1 MPAEAIKISGARQHN
16 LKNLHLEIP
25 REKLVVITG
34 LSGSG
39 KSSLAFDTLYA
50 EGQRRYVE
58 SLSAYAR
65 QFLDQMEK
73 PDVDFIEGLSPAIA
87 IEQRSAGANPRS
99 TIATTTEV
107 YDYLRVLFSAI
118 GQPHD
123 PLTGRPLKRQTP
135 QQIVDEILDYEYGSK
150 IIVLAPLIENQ
161 TGEFRDVI
169 EKTRREGFVRVR
181 IDGQI
186 MELDRSDPI
195 RLKKAERHTIEAI
208 VDRLIVREG
217 ILVRLTDSIETALKW
232 GGNRVVVLRESAKM
246 LNAQHPALNPQ
257 LESAAP
263 SAQTPAR
270 HGATARVLPDTW
282 EEFRYSTEYGNA
294 ETGFTLGE
302 LTPKHF
308 SFNSHLGACPACHGL
323 GTQLIVDPDLMISDP
338 TKTVAE
344 GAITPWRRG
353 PKRMRAYYRHLQ
365 GALVKHF
372 HVDEDVPFAD
382 LPHEFKTA
390 LYFGTNGQP
399 IEMEP
404 GQKRD
409 ERIAKPFEGL
419 VPQMQR
425 LYEQTQSEFTRNR
438 IRAFMTREP
447 CKICGGAR
455 LKPEILGV
463 TIRGTTEL
471 NIHQFSEQTIEAA
484 VRFMGALD
492 LTAQQRVIVAD
503 VVREIQSRLQFLV
516 EVGLGYLTLNRESGT
531 LSGGEAQR
539 IRLATQIG
547 SGLAGVLYILD
558 EPSIGLHQR
567 DNARLLG
574 TLRRLRDIG
583 NSVIV
588 VEHDEETIRAADHI
602 IDLGPGAGPR
612 GGEIVAQ
619 GSITEV
625 LAAKNS
631 LTANYLSGRARISIP
646 KQRVKPRDH
655 SERSRGIPRNGSR
668 VTSRDVSTSVDM
680 TRMED
685 GWLTVVG
692 ARENNL
698 KRIDVSFPLSCLT
711 CVTGVSG
718 SGKSTLVD
726 DIFRR
731 ALFRHFYNSK
741 ERPGAH
747 QTIRGLEQIDKAVVI
762 DQSAIGRTP
771 RSNPVTYTGAFTPIR
786 ELFSQLPAARVRGYD
801 AGRFSFNVKG
811 GRCENCEGGGLIK
824 IEMHF
829 LPDVYVECEVCHG
842 KRYNRETLEITYKG
856 KNIADILDL
865 TVDEAARFFRN
876 VPSVSEKLNS
886 LLDVGLGYLRL
897 GQAGTTLSG
906 GEAQRVKLATELA
919 KKATGRTVYILDEPT
934 TGLHFADIEKLLQ
947 VLMKLRNAGNTVIV
961 IEHNLEMI
969 KCADWIIDLG
979 PEGGEHGGQV
989 IGSGAPEGIADV
1001 PGSHTGRYLRPMLEK
1016 K

>member
-1 MPAEAIKISGARQHN
+1 MPAQTIQISGARQHN
-16 LKNLHLEIP
+16 LKNLHVEIP

-99 TIATTTEV
+99 TIATTTEIF
-107 YDYLRVLFSAI
+107 DYLRVLFSAV

-123 PLTGRPLKRQTP
+123 PVTGQAIHRQTP
-135 QQIVDEILDYEYGSK
+135 QQIVDQILAFPAETK
-150 IIVLAPLIENQ
+150 IILLAPLIQNQ
-161 TGEFRDVI
+161 KGEFRDVI
-169 EKTRREGFVRVR
+169 EKAKREGFVRIR
-181 IDGQI
+181 IDGEI
-186 MELDRSDPI
+186 VELGRPEPI
-195 RLKKAERHTIEAI
+195 RLKKTEKHAIEAV
-208 VDRLIVREG
+208 VDRLVVREG
-217 ILVRLTDSIETALKW
+217 VRSRLADSVETALRW
-232 GGNRVVVLRESAKM
+232 GGNRIVVLKSEHKTANAERPTPNSES
-246 LNAQHPALNPQ
+246 
-257 LESAAP
+257 EE
-263 SAQTPAR
+263 
-270 HGATARVLPDTW
+270 W
-282 EEFRYSTEYGNA
+282 ETVRYTTDYGNA
-294 ETGFTLGE
+294 DSDYSLGE

-323 GTQLIVDPDLMISDP
+323 GTQLVCDAELMSDP
-338 TKTVAE
+338 EKSLKE

-353 PKRMRAYYRHLQ
+353 TKPMLAYYRNLQ
-365 GALVKHF
+365 SALVKHF
-372 HVDEDVPFAD
+372 RVDETIPFGE
-382 LPHEFKTA
+382 LPENFKKA
-390 LYFGTNGQP
+390 LYYGTGDETIQFSVGGNGKTP
-399 IEMEP
+399 
-404 GQKRD
+404 KTSR
-409 ERIAKPFEGL
+409 PFEGL
-419 VPQMQR
+419 VPQMER
-425 LYEQTQSEFTRNR
+425 LYAETESEFTRNR
-438 IRAFMTREP
+438 IRSFMTRVP
-447 CKICGGAR
+447 CQTCKGAR
-455 LKPEILGV
+455 LKPEILAV
-463 TIRGTTEL
+463 TIKDSSGREL
-471 NIHQFSEQTIEAA
+471 NIHQFSELTIDVAA
-484 VRFMGALD
+484 EYIRRLAL
-492 LTAQQRVIVAD
+492 TEQQRFIVAD
-503 VVREIQSRLQFLV
+503 VVREIDSRLQFLV
-516 EVGLGYLTLNRESGT
+516 EVGLNYLSLNRESGT

-547 SGLAGVLYILD
+547 SGLAGVLYVLD

-567 DNARLLG
+567 DNARLLT
-574 TLRRLRDIG
+574 TLRRLRDLG

-602 IDLGPGAGPR
+602 LDLGPGAGPR

-619 GSITEV
+619 GTLDEV
-625 LAAKNS
+625 LTAKNS
-631 LTANYLSGRARISIP
+631 PTADYLSGRARIAIP
-646 KQRVKPRDH
+646 RERVKPR
-655 SERSRGIPRNGSR
+655 SSQIG
-668 VTSRDVSTSVDM
+668 
-680 TRMED
+680 D
-685 GWLTVVG
+685 GWLTITG
-692 ARENNL
+692 AQENNL
-698 KRIDVSFPLSCLT
+698 KKVTASFPIGCLT

-726 DIFRR
+726 DILRR

-741 ERPGAH
+741 DKPGTH
-747 QTIRGLEQIDKAVVI
+747 TGLHGLDQLDKAIVI

-771 RSNPVTYTGAFTPIR
+771 RSNPITYTGAFTPIR

-829 LPDVYVECEVCHG
+829 LPDVYVECEVCRG
-842 KRYNRETLEITYKG
+842 QRYNRETLEITFKG
-856 KNIADILDL
+856 KNIADVLNL

-876 VPSVSEKLNS
+876 VPSVSDKLVA

-919 KKATGRTVYILDEPT
+919 KRATGRTIYILDEPT

-947 VLMKLRNAGNTVIV
+947 VLMKLRDAGNTLVV

-979 PEGGEHGGQV
+979 PEGGAQGGKIV
-989 IGSGAPEGIADV
+989 GAGPPEQIAELAA
-1001 PGSHTGRYLRPMLEK
+1001 SHTGRYLKPLLKR
-1016 K
+1016 

>member
-1 MPAEAIKISGARQHN
+1 MPAQVIKISGARQHN
-16 LKNLHLEIP
+16 LKNLHVEIP

-65 QFLDQMEK
+65 QFLDQLEK

-87 IEQRSAGANPRS
+87 IEQRSAGGNPRS
-99 TIATTTEV
+99 TIATATEI
-107 YDYLRVLFSAI
+107 YDYLRVLFSAV

-123 PLTGRPLKRQTP
+123 PLTGHPLGRQTP
-135 QQIVDEILDYEYGSK
+135 QQIVDQILSYEPGTR
-150 IIVLAPLIENQ
+150 IVVLAPLIENQ
-161 TGEFRDVI
+161 GGEFRDVI
-169 EKTRREGFVRVR
+169 EKMKREGFIRAR

-186 MELDRSDPI
+186 AEFDRPEPI
-195 RLKKAERHTIEAI
+195 RLKKNERHTIEAV
-208 VDRLIVREG
+208 VDRLVVRDG
-217 ILVRLTDSIETALKW
+217 LRVRLTDSIEIALKW
-232 GGNRVVVLRESAKM
+232 GRNRVIVLKQRPNVQPPTS
-246 LNAQHPALNPQ
+246 NAEL
-257 LESAAP
+257 LE
-263 SAQTPAR
+263 T
-270 HGATARVLPDTW
+270 L
-282 EEFRYSTEYGNA
+282 EELRYSTDYGNA
-294 ETGFTLGE
+294 ETGFTLAE

-323 GTQLIVDPDLMISDP
+323 GTELVCDPDLMISDP
-338 TKTVAE
+338 SKTLAE

-353 PKRMRAYYRHLQ
+353 TKSMQVYYRHMQ

-372 HVDEDVPFAD
+372 HVDENVPFAE
-382 LPHEFKTA
+382 LPERFKEA
-390 LYFGTNGQP
+390 LYFGTGNQP
-399 IEMEP
+399 IKMSLRRN
-404 GQKRD
+404 GRSSKTAR
-409 ERIAKPFEGL
+409 PFEGL

-425 LYEQTQSEFTRNR
+425 LYEETQSEFTRNR

-447 CKICGGAR
+447 CKVCRGAR
-455 LKPEILGV
+455 LKPEILAV
-463 TIRGTTEL
+463 TIKDRHGRES

-484 VRFMGALD
+484 ARFIEDFELNP
-492 LTAQQRVIVAD
+492 QQRMIVSE
-503 VVREIQSRLQFLV
+503 VVREIQSRLRFLI

-547 SGLAGVLYILD
+547 SGLAGVLYVLD

-574 TLRRLRDIG
+574 TLRRLRDLG
-583 NSVIV
+583 NSVVV

-602 IDLGPGAGPR
+602 VDLGPGAGPR
-612 GGEIVAQ
+612 GGQIVAQ
-619 GSITEV
+619 GSIEEI
-625 LAAKNS
+625 LRAKNS
-631 LTANYLSGRARISIP
+631 LTADYLSGRARIAIP
-646 KQRVKPRDH
+646 KQRVAPRSNNH
-655 SERSRGIPRNGSR
+655 S
-668 VTSRDVSTSVDM
+668 
-680 TRMED
+680 D
-685 GWLTVVG
+685 GWITVVG
-692 ARENNL
+692 ATENNL
-698 KRIDVSFPLSCLT
+698 KKIDVSFPLGCLT

-726 DIFRR
+726 DILRR
-731 ALFRHFYNSK
+731 SLFRHFYNSK
-741 ERPGAH
+741 EKPGSYQSVH
-747 QTIRGLEQIDKAVVI
+747 GVEQIDKAIVI

-771 RSNPVTYTGAFTPIR
+771 RSNPVTYSGAFAPIR

-801 AGRFSFNVKG
+801 PGRFSFNVKG

-856 KNIADILDL
+856 KNIADVLDL

-947 VLMKLRNAGNTVIV
+947 VLIKLRNAGNTVIV

-979 PEGGEHGGQV
+979 PEGGEHGGEIV
-989 IGSGAPEGIADV
+989 GTGSPEKIINL
-1001 PGSHTGRYLRPMLEK
+1001 PNSFTGKYLRPMLK
-1016 K
+1016 FS

>member
-1 MPAEAIKISGARQHN
+1 MPAQVIKISGARQHN
-16 LKNLHLEIP
+16 LKNLHVEIP
-25 REKLVVITG
+25 REKLVVLTG

-73 PDVDFIEGLSPAIA
+73 PNVDFIEGLSPAIA

-107 YDYLRVLFSAI
+107 YDYLRVLFSAVA
-118 GQPHD
+118 QPHD
-123 PLTGRPLKRQTP
+123 PLTGKPLRRQTP
-135 QQIVDEILDYEYGSK
+135 QQIVDHILEYEPGTR

-161 TGEFRDVI
+161 LGEFRDVI
-169 EKTRREGFVRVR
+169 EKAKREGFIRVR

-186 MELDRSDPI
+186 AELDRPEPI
-195 RLKKAERHTIEAI
+195 RLKKNELHTIEAV
-208 VDRLIVREG
+208 VDRLVVRDG
-217 ILVRLTDSIETALKW
+217 IRVRLTDSIETALKW
-232 GGNRVVVLRESAKM
+232 GGNRVVVLKQTF
-246 LNAQHPALNPQ
+246 NAELSGT
-257 LESAAP
+257 LEE
-263 SAQTPAR
+263 
-270 HGATARVLPDTW
+270 L
-282 EEFRYSTEYGNA
+282 RYSTDYGNA
-294 ETGFTLGE
+294 ETGFTLAE

-323 GTQLIVDPDLMISDP
+323 GTQLACDPALVISDP
-338 TKTVAE
+338 GKTLAE

-353 PKRMRAYYRHLQ
+353 TKRMQAYYRHLQ

-372 HVDEDVPFAD
+372 DVDENVPFAE
-382 LPHEFKTA
+382 LPERFKEA
-390 LYFGTNGQP
+390 LYFGTGDQP
-399 IEMEP
+399 IEMSFSSN
-404 GQKRD
+404 GRSNK
-409 ERIAKPFEGL
+409 KGHPFEGL
-419 VPQMQR
+419 VPQIER
-425 LYEQTQSEFTRNR
+425 LYEETRSELTRNR

-447 CKICGGAR
+447 CKVCGGAR
-455 LKPEILGV
+455 LKPEILSA
-463 TIRGTTEL
+463 TIKDRHAREL
-471 NIHQFSEQTIEAA
+471 NIHQVSEQTIETAA
-484 VRFMGALD
+484 RYLEDLD
-492 LTAQQRVIVAD
+492 LSAQQRLIVNE
-503 VVREIQSRLQFLV
+503 VVHEIQSRLQFLI

-547 SGLAGVLYILD
+547 SGLAGVLYVLD

-574 TLRRLRDIG
+574 TLRRLRDLG

-602 IDLGPGAGPR
+602 LDLGPGAGPR

-619 GSITEV
+619 GSIEEIV
-625 LAAKNS
+625 SAKNS
-631 LTANYLSGRARISIP
+631 LTGDYLSGRACIPIP
-646 KQRVKPRDH
+646 KQRVRPPSINDQ
-655 SERSRGIPRNGSR
+655 
-668 VTSRDVSTSVDM
+668 
-680 TRMED
+680 D

-692 ARENNL
+692 AAENNL
-698 KRIDVSFPLSCLT
+698 KKIDVSFPLGCLT

-726 DIFRR
+726 DILRR
-731 ALFRHFYNSK
+731 ALFRHFYNSREK
-741 ERPGAH
+741 PGAY
-747 QTIRGLEQIDKAVVI
+747 QAIRGVEQIDKAIVI

-771 RSNPVTYTGAFTPIR
+771 RSNPVTYTGAFAPIR
-786 ELFSQLPAARVRGYD
+786 ELFSQLPSARVRGYD
-801 AGRFSFNVKG
+801 PGRFSFNVKG
-811 GRCENCEGGGLIK
+811 GRCENCEGAGLIK

-856 KNIADILDL
+856 KNIADVLDL

-919 KKATGRTVYILDEPT
+919 KRATGRTVYILDEPT

-961 IEHNLEMI
+961 IEQNLEMI

-979 PEGGEHGGQV
+979 PDGGELGGEIV
-989 IGSGAPEGIADV
+989 GTGPPEKIADL
-1001 PGSHTGRYLRPMLEK
+1001 PNSFTGRYLRPMLK
-1016 K
+1016 AR

>member
-1 MPAEAIKISGARQHN
+1 MPAQVIKISGARQHN
-16 LKNLHLEIP
+16 LKNLYLEIP

-73 PDVDFIEGLSPAIA
+73 PNVDFIEGLSPAIA
-87 IEQRSAGANPRS
+87 IEQRSAGTNPRS

-107 YDYLRVLFSAI
+107 YDYLRILFSAI

-123 PLTGRPLKRQTP
+123 PRTGEPLTQQTP
-135 QQIVDEILDYEYGSK
+135 QQIVDQILSYKPQTK
-150 IIVLAPLIENQ
+150 IVVLAPLIDNQ

-169 EKTRREGFVRVR
+169 EKIRREGFVRTR
-181 IDGQI
+181 IDGHI
-186 MELDRSDPI
+186 MELDRPEPI
-195 RLKKAERHTIEAI
+195 RLRKNEQHTIEAV
-208 VDRLIVREG
+208 VDRLVVRDG
-217 ILVRLTDSIETALKW
+217 IRVRLTDSVETALKW
-232 GGNRVVVLRESAKM
+232 GGNKLSILRSKQKTS
-246 LNAQHPALNPQ
+246 NAQPRTLSRAGSPISNVAS
-257 LESAAP
+257 E
-263 SAQTPAR
+263 
-270 HGATARVLPDTW
+270 TW
-282 EEFRYSTEYGNA
+282 EQLRYSTDYGNA
-294 ETGFTLGE
+294 ESGFTLSE

-323 GTQLIVDPDLMISDP
+323 GTQLVVDPDLMISDP
-338 TKTVAE
+338 TKTLAE
-344 GAITPWRRG
+344 GAIIPWRRG
-353 PKRMRAYYRHLQ
+353 AKRMRAYYRHLQ

-372 HVDEDVPFAD
+372 HLTEDVPFAD
-382 LPHEFKTA
+382 LPEEFKTA
-390 LYFGTNGQP
+390 LYFGTNGQR
-399 IEMEP
+399 IEMEF
-404 GQKRD
+404 GGDRKKKV
-409 ERIAKPFEGL
+409 AKPFEGL
-419 VPQMQR
+419 VPQLQR
-425 LYEQTQSEFTRNR
+425 LYDQTQSEFTRNR
-438 IRAFMTREP
+438 IRAFMAREP
-447 CKICGGAR
+447 CKVCSGAR
-455 LKPEILGV
+455 LKPEILAV
-463 TIRGTTEL
+463 TIKDRHGDEL
-471 NIHQFSEQTIEAA
+471 NIHQFSEQTVESAM
-484 VRFMGALD
+484 RFIGALD
-492 LTAQQRVIVAD
+492 LTAQQEAIVTDA
-503 VVREIQSRLQFLV
+503 VREIRSRLNFLG

-539 IRLATQIG
+539 IRLASQIG

-574 TLRRLRDIG
+574 TLRRLRDLG

-619 GSITEV
+619 GN
-625 LAAKNS
+625 LADILRAKNS
-631 LTANYLSGRARISIP
+631 LTGDYLSGRARIAIP
-646 KQRVKPRDH
+646 KHRVPPR
-655 SERSRGIPRNGSR
+655 P
-668 VTSRDVSTSVDM
+668 
-680 TRMED
+680 D

-692 ARENNL
+692 ASENNL
-698 KRIDVSFPLSCLT
+698 KKIDVSFPLGCLT

-726 DIFRR
+726 DILRR

-741 ERPGAH
+741 DKPGAYKA
-747 QTIRGLEQIDKAVVI
+747 IRGLEQIDKAVVI
-762 DQSAIGRTP
+762 DQSPIGRTP

-786 ELFSQLPAARVRGYD
+786 ELFAQLPAARVRGYD

-829 LPDVYVECEVCHG
+829 LPDVYVECEVCRG

-856 KNIADILDL
+856 KNIADVLDL

-876 VPSVSEKLNS
+876 VPSISEKLNS

-947 VLMKLRNAGNTVIV
+947 VLMKLRNAGNTIIV

-969 KCADWIIDLG
+969 KCADWIVDLG
-979 PEGGEHGGQV
+979 PEGGELGGGIV
-989 IGSGAPEGIADV
+989 GAGPPEEIVDL
-1001 PGSHTGRYLRPMLEK
+1001 SRSYTGKYLGATLEK
-1016 K
+1016 T

>member
-1 MPAEAIKISGARQHN
+1 MPAQVIKISGARQHN
-16 LKNLHLEIP
+16 LKNLHVEIP

-65 QFLDQMEK
+65 QFLDRMEK
-73 PDVDFIEGLSPAIA
+73 PNVDFIQGLSPAIA

-99 TIATTTEV
+99 TIATTTEI
-107 YDYLRVLFSAI
+107 YDYLRVLFSAV

-123 PLTGRPLKRQTP
+123 PLTGQPLSRQTP
-135 QQIVDEILDYEYGSK
+135 QQIVDQILAYEPESK
-150 IIVLAPLIENQ
+150 TILVAPLIENQ

-169 EKTRREGFVRVR
+169 EKIRREGFVRAR
-181 IDGQI
+181 IDGEI
-186 MELDRSDPI
+186 VELDRSERI
-195 RLKKAERHTIEAI
+195 RLKKDKRHTIEAV
-208 VDRLIVREG
+208 VDRLVVRDG
-217 ILVRLTDSIETALKW
+217 IRIRLTDSIETALKW
-232 GGNRVVVLRESAKM
+232 GRNRVVVLRQRPGDGVMEKRSNEKITTPT
-246 LNAQHPALNPQ
+246 LQHSN
-257 LESAAP
+257 
-263 SAQTPAR
+263 TP
-270 HGATARVLPDTW
+270 TAEW
-282 EEFRYSTEYGNA
+282 EEQHYSTDYGNA
-294 ETGFTLGE
+294 ETGFRIGE
-302 LTPKHF
+302 LTPRHF

-323 GTQLIVDPDLMISDP
+323 GTQLVCDPELMISDP
-338 TKTVAE
+338 GKTLAQ

-353 PKRMRAYYRHLQ
+353 TKRMQTYYRHLQ
-365 GALVKHF
+365 KALVKHF
-372 HVDEDVPFAD
+372 HIDEDVPFSE
-382 LPHEFKTA
+382 LPEQFKQA
-390 LYFGTNGQP
+390 LYFGTNGTP
-399 IEMEP
+399 IEMDFSNSGP
-404 GQKRD
+404 AGAAKV
-409 ERIAKPFEGL
+409 AKPFEGL

-425 LYEQTQSEFTRNR
+425 LYEQTESEFTRNR
-438 IRAFMTREP
+438 IRSFMTYEP
-447 CKICGGAR
+447 CKVCNAAR
-455 LKPEILGV
+455 LKPEILAV
-463 TIRGTTEL
+463 TIKGRHAREL
-471 NIHQFSEQTIEAA
+471 NIHQLSELTTEAA
-484 VRFMGALD
+484 ARFIAALE
-492 LTAQQRVIVAD
+492 LTAQQRAIVRD

-516 EVGLGYLTLNRESGT
+516 EVGLGYLTLNRQSGT

-574 TLRRLRDIG
+574 TLWRLRDLG

-619 GSITEV
+619 GKLEEV
-625 LAAKNS
+625 LRAKNS
-631 LTANYLSGRARISIP
+631 LTADYLSGRARISIP
-646 KQRVKPRDH
+646 KQRAKPRSTDK
-655 SERSRGIPRNGSR
+655 SE
-668 VTSRDVSTSVDM
+668 
-680 TRMED
+680 
-685 GWLTVVG
+685 GWLTLVG
-692 ARENNL
+692 ATENNL
-698 KRIDVSFPLSCLT
+698 KDITVSFPLGCFT

-726 DIFRR
+726 DILRR
-731 ALFRHFYNSK
+731 ALFRRFHNAK
-741 ERPGAH
+741 EKPGAH
-747 QTIRGLEQIDKAVVI
+747 RAIRGVEQIDKAIVI
-762 DQSAIGRTP
+762 DQSPIGRTP

-811 GRCENCEGGGLIK
+811 GRCENCEGDGLIK

-856 KNIADILDL
+856 KHIADVLDL

-876 VPSVSEKLNS
+876 VPSISEKLDS

-919 KKATGRTVYILDEPT
+919 KKATGRTLYILDEPT

-947 VLMKLRNAGNTVIV
+947 VLTKLRNAGNTVIV

-979 PEGGEHGGQV
+979 PEGGKDGGKIV
-989 IGSGAPEGIADV
+989 GEGPPEKIAEL
-1001 PGSHTGRYLRPMLEK
+1001 PGSYTGQYLRPSLK
-1016 K
+1016 NT

>member
-1 MPAEAIKISGARQHN
+1 MPAEVIKISGARQHN
-16 LKNLHLEIP
+16 LKNLHLDIP

-73 PDVDFIEGLSPAIA
+73 PNVDFIEGLSPAIA

-99 TIATTTEV
+99 TIATTTET
-107 YDYLRVLFSAI
+107 YDYLRVLYSAV

-123 PLTGRPLKRQTP
+123 PLTGRPLNRQTP
-135 QQIVDEILDYEYGSK
+135 QQIVDQILANEPQTK
-150 IIVLAPLIENQ
+150 IILVAPLIQNQ
-161 TGEFRDVI
+161 PGEFRDVI
-169 EKTRREGFVRVR
+169 EKIKREGFVRVR

-186 MELDRSDPI
+186 IELDRSQPI
-195 RLKKAERHTIEAI
+195 RLKKNARHTIEAV
-208 VDRLIVREG
+208 VDRLVVRDG
-217 ILVRLTDSIETALKW
+217 IRVRLTDSIETALRW
-232 GGNRVVVLRESAKM
+232 GGNRVIVLWQRSGDGEMEKWSSEK
-246 LNAQHPALNPQ
+246 
-257 LESAAP
+257 S
-263 SAQTPAR
+263 R
-270 HGATARVLPDTW
+270 ATAFYHSSTPTSEW
-282 EEFRYSTEYGNA
+282 EEVRYSTDYGNA

-323 GTQLIVDPDLMISDP
+323 GTQLIVDPELMISDAS
-338 TKTVAE
+338 KTLAE

-353 PKRMRAYYRHLQ
+353 TKRMQAYYRHLQ
-365 GALVKHF
+365 RGLVKHF
-372 HVDEDVPFAD
+372 QVAEDVPF
-382 LPHEFKTA
+382 
-390 LYFGTNGQP
+390 
-399 IEMEP
+399 
-404 GQKRD
+404 
-409 ERIAKPFEGL
+409 PFEGL

-425 LYEQTQSEFTRNR
+425 LYEETQSEFTRNR

-447 CKICGGAR
+447 CKVCSGAR
-455 LKPEILGV
+455 LKPEILAV
-463 TIRGTTEL
+463 TIKDQNQRQL

-484 VRFMGALD
+484 ARFMDALD
-492 LTAQQRVIVAD
+492 LTAQQRAIVTD
-503 VVREIQSRLQFLV
+503 VVREIRSRLQFLL
-516 EVGLGYLTLNRESGT
+516 EVGLGYLTLDRESGT

-574 TLRRLRDIG
+574 TLRRLRDLG

-602 IDLGPGAGPR
+602 VDLGPGAGPR

-619 GSITEV
+619 GSIGEV
-625 LAAKNS
+625 LRAKNS
-631 LTANYLSGRARISIP
+631 LTADYLSGRARIAIP
-646 KQRVKPRDH
+646 KQRVSPR
-655 SERSRGIPRNGSR
+655 SIPRPP
-668 VTSRDVSTSVDM
+668 STNNDS
-680 TRMED
+680 D
-685 GWLTVVG
+685 GWLAVVG
-692 ARENNL
+692 ASENNL
-698 KRIDVSFPLSCLT
+698 KKIDVAFPLGCLT

-726 DIFRR
+726 DILRR
-731 ALFRHFYNSK
+731 ALFRHFYSSK
-741 ERPGAH
+741 EKPGAYRA
-747 QTIRGLEQIDKAVVI
+747 IRGVEQIDKGIVI

-771 RSNPVTYTGAFTPIR
+771 RSNPVTYTGAFAPIR
-786 ELFSQLPAARVRGYD
+786 ELFSRLPAARVRGYD

-856 KNIADILDL
+856 KNIADVLDL
-865 TVDEAARFFRN
+865 TVDEGARFFRN

-919 KKATGRTVYILDEPT
+919 KRATGRTVYILDEPT

-947 VLMKLRNAGNTVIV
+947 VLMKLRNAGNTLIV

-979 PEGGEHGGQV
+979 PEGGEEGGEIV
-989 IGSGAPEGIADV
+989 GAGPPEEIVDLPA
-1001 PGSHTGRYLRPMLEK
+1001 SHTGRYLRPLLEK
-1016 K
+1016 R

>member
-1 MPAEAIKISGARQHN
+1 MPAQVIKIIGARQHN
-16 LKNLHLEIP
+16 LKNLKVEIP

-99 TIATTTEV
+99 TIATTTEI
-107 YDYLRVLFSAI
+107 YDYLRVLFSSI

-123 PLTGRPLKRQTP
+123 PATGRPLHRQTP
-135 QQIVDEILDYEYGSK
+135 QQIVDRILAYPLETK
-150 IIVLAPLIENQ
+150 IIILAPLIEAES
-161 TGEFRDVI
+161 GGFRDVI
-169 EKTRREGFVRVR
+169 EKLRREGFVRAR
-181 IDGQI
+181 IDGEI
-186 MELDRSDPI
+186 IELGRPDPI
-195 RLKKAERHTIEAI
+195 RLKKTETHTIEAV
-208 VDRLIVREG
+208 VDRLVIRDGVR
-217 ILVRLTDSIETALKW
+217 VRLADSVETALKW
-232 GGNRVVVLRESAKM
+232 GGNKLIVLRSESGE
-246 LNAQHPALNPQ
+246 QW
-257 LESAAP
+257 SAERF
-263 SAQTPAR
+263 STDY
-270 HGATARVLPDTW
+270 ATSDSN
-282 EEFRYSTEYGNA
+282 FS
-294 ETGFTLGE
+294 LGE
-302 LTPKHF
+302 LSPKHF

-323 GTQLIVDPDLMISDP
+323 GTQLVVDPELVIPEPEKSI
-338 TKTVAE
+338 AS

-353 PKRMRAYYRHLQ
+353 PKRMQAYYQKLQ

-372 HVDEDVPFAD
+372 RVNEDAPFAD
-382 LPHEFKTA
+382 LPDSFKNA
-390 LYFGTNGQP
+390 LYFGTGETA
-399 IEMEP
+399 IEMSFSANGRKE
-404 GQKRD
+404 KL
-409 ERIAKPFEGL
+409 AKPFEGI

-425 LYEQTQSEFTRNR
+425 LYAETESEFTRNR
-438 IRAFMTREP
+438 IRSFMTREP
-447 CKICGGAR
+447 CQVCGGAR
-455 LKPEILGV
+455 LRPEILAV
-463 TIRGTTEL
+463 TIRDESGREL
-471 NIHQFSEQTIEAA
+471 NIHQFTELTIEAA
-484 VRFMGALD
+484 ADFISQIAL
-492 LTAQQRVIVAD
+492 TSQQRQIAAE
-503 VVREIQSRLQFLV
+503 VVREIESRLEFLL
-516 EVGLGYLTLNRESGT
+516 EVGLRYLTLDRESGT

-547 SGLAGVLYILD
+547 SGLAGVLYVLD
-558 EPSIGLHQR
+558 EPSIGLHHR

-574 TLRRLRDIG
+574 TLRRLLDLG

-619 GSITEV
+619 GTVDDI
-625 LAAKNS
+625 LGAKNS
-631 LTANYLSGRARISIP
+631 ATADYLSGRAKIQVPRQRMQP
-646 KQRVKPRDH
+646 KAQ
-655 SERSRGIPRNGSR
+655 NG
-668 VTSRDVSTSVDM
+668 T
-680 TRMED
+680 
-685 GWLTVVG
+685 GWLTVVS
-692 ARENNL
+692 ASENNL
-698 KRIDVSFPLSCLT
+698 KDVTASFPLGCFI

-726 DIFRR
+726 DILRR

-741 ERPGAH
+741 ERPGAF
-747 QTIRGLEQIDKAVVI
+747 RGLRGIEQIDKAIVI

-771 RSNPVTYTGAFTPIR
+771 RSNPITYTGAFTPIR
-786 ELFSQLPAARVRGYD
+786 ELFAQLPAARVRGYD

-842 KRYNRETLEITYKG
+842 RRYNRETLEITYKG
-856 KNIADILDL
+856 RNIADVLEMN
-865 TVDEAARFFRN
+865 VDEAARFFRN
-876 VPSVSEKLNS
+876 VPSVSDKLNA

-919 KKATGRTVYILDEPT
+919 KKATGRTFYILDEPT

-947 VLMKLRNAGNTVIV
+947 VLMKLRDAGNTLVV

-969 KCADWIIDLG
+969 KCADWVIDLG
-979 PEGGEHGGQV
+979 PEGGDGGGAV
-989 IGSGAPEGIADV
+989 IGAGPPEKIAEL
-1001 PGSHTGRYLRPMLEK
+1001 PESYTGKFLQPLLR
-1016 K
+1016 

>member
-1 MPAEAIKISGARQHN
+1 MPAQVIKISGARQHN
-16 LKNLHLEIP
+16 LKNLHVEIP
-25 REKLVVITG
+25 REKLVVLTG

-73 PDVDFIEGLSPAIA
+73 PNVDFIEGLSPAIA

-107 YDYLRVLFSAI
+107 YDYLRVLFSAVA
-118 GQPHD
+118 QPHD
-123 PLTGRPLKRQTP
+123 PLTGRPLRRQTP
-135 QQIVDEILDYEYGSK
+135 QQIVDHILEYEPETR

-161 TGEFRDVI
+161 LGEFRDVI
-169 EKTRREGFVRVR
+169 EKAKREGFIRVRV
-181 IDGQI
+181 DGQI
-186 MELDRSDPI
+186 AELDRPEPI
-195 RLKKAERHTIEAI
+195 RLKKNEPHTIEAV
-208 VDRLIVREG
+208 VDRLVVRDG
-217 ILVRLTDSIETALKW
+217 IRIRLTDSIETALKW
-232 GGNRVVVLRESAKM
+232 GGNRVVVLKQTS
-246 LNAQHPALNPQ
+246 NAELSGT
-257 LESAAP
+257 LEE
-263 SAQTPAR
+263 
-270 HGATARVLPDTW
+270 L
-282 EEFRYSTEYGNA
+282 RYSTDYGNA
-294 ETGFTLGE
+294 ETGFTLAE

-323 GTQLIVDPDLMISDP
+323 GTQLSCDPELMISDP
-338 TKTVAE
+338 GKTLAE

-353 PKRMRAYYRHLQ
+353 TKRMQAYYRHLQ

-372 HVDEDVPFAD
+372 DVDENVPFAE
-382 LPHEFKTA
+382 LPERFKQA
-390 LYFGTNGQP
+390 LYFGTGDQP
-399 IEMEP
+399 IEMSFS
-404 GQKRD
+404 GNGRSNK
-409 ERIAKPFEGL
+409 KGHPFEGL
-419 VPQMQR
+419 VPQIQR
-425 LYEQTQSEFTRNR
+425 LYEETQSEFTRNR

-447 CKICGGAR
+447 CKVCGGAR
-455 LKPEILGV
+455 LKPEILSA
-463 TIRGTTEL
+463 TIKDRHAREL
-471 NIHQFSEQTIEAA
+471 NIHQISEQTIEAA
-484 VRFMGALD
+484 ARYLEDLD
-492 LTAQQRVIVAD
+492 LSVQQRLIVNE
-503 VVREIQSRLQFLV
+503 VVHEIQSRLQFLI

-547 SGLAGVLYILD
+547 SGLAGVLYVLD

-574 TLRRLRDIG
+574 TLRRLRDLG

-602 IDLGPGAGPR
+602 LDLGPGAGPR

-619 GSITEV
+619 GSIEEI
-625 LAAKNS
+625 LRAKNS
-631 LTANYLSGRARISIP
+631 LTGDYLSGRARIPIP
-646 KQRVKPRDH
+646 KQRVRPPSINH
-655 SERSRGIPRNGSR
+655 QLSTGSHH
-668 VTSRDVSTSVDM
+668 
-680 TRMED
+680 D

-692 ARENNL
+692 AAENNL
-698 KRIDVSFPLSCLT
+698 KKIDVSFPLGCLT

-726 DIFRR
+726 DILRR
-731 ALFRHFYNSK
+731 ALFRHFYNSREK
-741 ERPGAH
+741 PGAY
-747 QTIRGLEQIDKAVVI
+747 QAIRGVEQIDKAIVI

-771 RSNPVTYTGAFTPIR
+771 RSNPVTYTGAFAPIR
-786 ELFSQLPAARVRGYD
+786 ELFSQLPSARVRGYD
-801 AGRFSFNVKG
+801 PGRFSFNVKG
-811 GRCENCEGGGLIK
+811 GRCENCEGAGLIK

-829 LPDVYVECEVCHG
+829 LPDVYVECEVCHS

-856 KNIADILDL
+856 KNIADVLDL

-947 VLMKLRNAGNTVIV
+947 VLMKLRNTGNTVIV
-961 IEHNLEMI
+961 IEQNLEMI

-979 PEGGEHGGQV
+979 PDGGEHGGEIV
-989 IGSGAPEGIADV
+989 GTGPPEKIADL
-1001 PGSHTGRYLRPMLEK
+1001 PNSFTGRYLRPMLKER
-1016 K
+1016 

>member
-1 MPAEAIKISGARQHN
+1 MPAQVIKISGARQHN
-16 LKNLHLEIP
+16 LKNLHVEIP

-73 PDVDFIEGLSPAIA
+73 PEVDFIEGLSPAIA

-99 TIATTTEV
+99 TIATTTEI
-107 YDYLRVLFSAI
+107 YDYLRVLFSAV

-123 PLTGRPLKRQTP
+123 PTTGKPVHRQTP
-135 QQIVDEILDYEYGSK
+135 QQIVDQILAYEPNSK
-150 IIVLAPLIENQ
+150 IVVLAPLVQNQ
-161 TGEFRDVI
+161 SGEFRDVF
-169 EKTRREGFVRVR
+169 ERLKREGFVRAR
-181 IDGQI
+181 IDGEI
-186 MELDRSDPI
+186 VELDRPEPV
-195 RLKKAERHTIEAI
+195 RLKKSDRHTIEAV

-217 ILVRLTDSIETALKW
+217 IRIRLTDSVETALKW
-232 GGNRVVVLRESAKM
+232 GANKLSILKEKKIP
-246 LNAQHPALNPQ
+246 NAQR
-257 LESAAP
+257 S
-263 SAQTPAR
+263 
-270 HGATARVLPDTW
+270 TANVQSEDW
-282 EEFRYSTEYGNA
+282 EEVRYSTNYSAGDSD
-294 ETGFTLGE
+294 FSLDE

-323 GTQLIVDPDLMISDP
+323 GTQLVIDSELMISDE
-338 TKTVAE
+338 TKTIAE

-353 PKRMRAYYRHLQ
+353 TKRMQAYYRQLQ

-372 HVDEDVPFAD
+372 QINEDVPFAD
-382 LPHEFKTA
+382 LPDEFKNA
-390 LYFGTNGQP
+390 LYFGTNGTP
-399 IEMEP
+399 IEMNLGGNGEK
-404 GQKRD
+404 KR
-409 ERIAKPFEGL
+409 PFEGL

-447 CKICGGAR
+447 CKTCGGAR
-455 LKPEILGV
+455 LKPEILAV
-463 TIRGTTEL
+463 TIKDRQGREL
-471 NIHQFSEQTIEAA
+471 NIHRFSKQTTEAA
-484 VRFMGALD
+484 ARYIHNLE
-492 LTAQQRVIVAD
+492 LTAAQKKVVAD

-516 EVGLGYLTLNRESGT
+516 EVGLGYLTLDRESGT

-547 SGLAGVLYILD
+547 SGLAGVLYVLD

-574 TLRRLRDIG
+574 TLRRLRDLG

-602 IDLGPGAGPR
+602 VDLGPGAGPR

-619 GSITEV
+619 GKLEQI
-625 LAAKNS
+625 LHAKNS
-631 LTANYLSGRARISIP
+631 LTADYLSGRLRIPVPKHRTPARF
-646 KQRVKPRDH
+646 
-655 SERSRGIPRNGSR
+655 PRNRLTKS
-668 VTSRDVSTSVDM
+668 
-680 TRMED
+680 EE
-685 GWLTVVG
+685 GWLILQG
-692 ARENNL
+692 ATENNL
-698 KRIDVSFPLSCLT
+698 KNIEVAFPLGCFT

-726 DIFRR
+726 DILRR
-731 ALFRHFYNSK
+731 ALFRRFYNSK
-741 ERPGAH
+741 EKPGAYRAL
-747 QTIRGLEQIDKAVVI
+747 RGVEQIDKAIVI

-771 RSNPVTYTGAFTPIR
+771 RSNPVTYTGAFGPIR
-786 ELFSQLPAARVRGYD
+786 ELFAQLPAARVRGYG

-829 LPDVYVECEVCHG
+829 LPDVYVQCEVCHG
-842 KRYNRETLEITYKG
+842 RRYNRETLEITYKG
-856 KNIADILDL
+856 KNIADVLDL

-876 VPSVSEKLNS
+876 VPSISDKLNA
-886 LLDVGLGYLRL
+886 LLDVGLGYLQL

-947 VLMKLRNAGNTVIV
+947 VLMKLRDAGNTLIV

-979 PEGGEHGGQV
+979 PEGGEKGGELV
-989 IGSGAPEGIADV
+989 GAGAPEEIVDLAQ
-1001 PGSHTGRYLRPMLEK
+1001 SHTGKYLRPLLEK
-1016 K
+1016 R

>member
-1 MPAEAIKISGARQHN
+1 MPAQVIKISGARQHN
-16 LKNLHLEIP
+16 LKNLHVEIP

-99 TIATTTEV
+99 TIATTTEI
-107 YDYLRVLFSAI
+107 YDYLRVLFSAV

-123 PLTGRPLKRQTP
+123 LLTGKPIHRQTP
-135 QQIVDEILDYEYGSK
+135 QQIVDQILAYEPESR
-150 IIVLAPLIENQ
+150 IVLLSPLVQNQ

-169 EKTRREGFVRVR
+169 EKVKREGFVRAR
-181 IDGQI
+181 IDGEI
-186 MELDRSDPI
+186 MELGGAEPI
-195 RLKKAERHTIEAI
+195 RLKRTQRHRIEAV
-208 VDRLIVREG
+208 VDRLVVRQG
-217 ILVRLTDSIETALKW
+217 IRVRLTDSVETALKW
-232 GGNRVVVLRESAKM
+232 GGNHVVVLRESRETS
-246 LNAQHPALNPQ
+246 NPPSPGTG
-257 LESAAP
+257 SAVA
-263 SAQTPAR
+263 SAQRSPSSVQPEAI
-270 HGATARVLPDTW
+270 W
-282 EEFRYSTEYGNA
+282 EEFRYSTDYGNA
-294 ETGFTLGE
+294 ESGFSLGE

-323 GTQLIVDPDLMISDP
+323 GTQSVCDPDLMISDP
-338 TKTVAE
+338 SKTLAE

-353 PKRMRAYYRHLQ
+353 TKRMQAYYRHLQ

-372 HVDEDVPFAD
+372 QVGENLPFAD
-382 LPHEFKTA
+382 LPNEFKDA
-390 LYFGTNGQP
+390 LYFGTNGEP
-399 IEMEP
+399 IEMNFGGNGE
-404 GQKRD
+404 KRV
-409 ERIAKPFEGL
+409 AKPFEGL

-425 LYEQTQSEFTRNR
+425 LYEETESEFTRNR
-438 IRAFMTREP
+438 IRAFMTRVP
-447 CKICGGAR
+447 CKTCRGAR
-455 LKPEILGV
+455 LKPEILAV
-463 TIRGTTEL
+463 TIKDRQAREL

-484 VRFMGALD
+484 VRYIDNLD
-492 LTAQQRVIVAD
+492 LTAQQRTIVTEVI
-503 VVREIQSRLQFLV
+503 REIQSRLQFLV

-547 SGLAGVLYILD
+547 SGLAGVLYVLD

-574 TLRRLRDIG
+574 TLRRLRDLG

-588 VEHDEETIRAADHI
+588 VEHDEETIRAADYVV
-602 IDLGPGAGPR
+602 DLGPGAGPR

-619 GSITEV
+619 GTIEE
-625 LAAKNS
+625 LLRAKNS
-631 LTANYLSGRARISIP
+631 LTAAYLSGRARIPIP
-646 KQRVKPRDH
+646 KQRTKPRSMNH
-655 SERSRGIPRNGSR
+655 P
-668 VTSRDVSTSVDM
+668 TSNI
-680 TRMED
+680 EPLD
-685 GWLTVVG
+685 GWLTLVG
-692 ARENNL
+692 AAENNL
-698 KRIDVSFPLSCLT
+698 KKINVSFPLGCLT

-726 DIFRR
+726 DILRR

-741 ERPGAH
+741 EKPGAYRV
-747 QTIRGLEQIDKAVVI
+747 IRGVEQIDKAIVI

-786 ELFSQLPAARVRGYD
+786 ELFAQLPMARVRGYD
-801 AGRFSFNVKG
+801 VGRFSFNVKG

-829 LPDVYVECEVCHG
+829 LPDVYVECEVCRG
-842 KRYNRETLEITYKG
+842 QRYNRETLEITYKG
-856 KNIADILDL
+856 KNIADVLDL

-876 VPSVSEKLNS
+876 VPSIADKLNA

-919 KKATGRTVYILDEPT
+919 KKATGRTIYILDEPT

-947 VLMKLRNAGNTVIV
+947 VLMKLRDAGNTVIV

-979 PEGGEHGGQV
+979 PEGGEQGGEIV
-989 IGSGAPEGIADV
+989 GAGTPEEIVHLAN
-1001 PGSHTGRYLRPMLEK
+1001 SFTGKFLRPLLEK
-1016 K
+1016 

>member
-1 MPAEAIKISGARQHN
+1 MPAQVIKISGARQHN
-16 LKNLHLEIP
+16 LKNLHVEIP
-25 REKLVVITG
+25 REKLVVLTG

-73 PDVDFIEGLSPAIA
+73 PNVDFIEGLSPAIA

-107 YDYLRVLFSAI
+107 YDYLRVLFSAVA
-118 GQPHD
+118 QPHD
-123 PLTGRPLKRQTP
+123 PLTGRPLRRQTP
-135 QQIVDEILDYEYGSK
+135 QQIVDHILEYEPETR
-150 IIVLAPLIENQ
+150 IVVLAPLIENQ
-161 TGEFRDVI
+161 LGEFRDVI
-169 EKTRREGFVRVR
+169 EKAKREGFIRVR

-186 MELDRSDPI
+186 AELDRPEPI
-195 RLKKAERHTIEAI
+195 RLKKNEPHTIEAV
-208 VDRLIVREG
+208 VDRLVVRDG
-217 ILVRLTDSIETALKW
+217 IRIRLTDSIETALKW
-232 GGNRVVVLRESAKM
+232 GGNRVVVLKQTS
-246 LNAQHPALNPQ
+246 NAELSGT
-257 LESAAP
+257 LEE
-263 SAQTPAR
+263 
-270 HGATARVLPDTW
+270 L
-282 EEFRYSTEYGNA
+282 RYSTDYGNA
-294 ETGFTLGE
+294 ETGFTLAE

-323 GTQLIVDPDLMISDP
+323 GTQLSCDPELMISDP
-338 TKTVAE
+338 GKTLAE

-353 PKRMRAYYRHLQ
+353 TKRMQAYYRHLQ

-372 HVDEDVPFAD
+372 DVDENVPFAE
-382 LPHEFKTA
+382 LPERFKEA
-390 LYFGTNGQP
+390 LYFGTGDQP
-399 IEMEP
+399 IEMSFS
-404 GQKRD
+404 GNGRSNK
-409 ERIAKPFEGL
+409 KGHPFEGL
-419 VPQMQR
+419 VPQIQR
-425 LYEQTQSEFTRNR
+425 LYEETQSEFTRNR

-447 CKICGGAR
+447 CKVCGGAR
-455 LKPEILGV
+455 LKPEILSA
-463 TIRGTTEL
+463 TIKDRHAREL
-471 NIHQFSEQTIEAA
+471 NIHQISEQTIEAA
-484 VRFMGALD
+484 ARYLEDLD
-492 LTAQQRVIVAD
+492 LSAQQRLIVNE
-503 VVREIQSRLQFLV
+503 VVHEIQSRLQFLI

-547 SGLAGVLYILD
+547 SGLAGVLYVLD

-574 TLRRLRDIG
+574 TLRRLRDLG

-602 IDLGPGAGPR
+602 LDLGPGAGPR

-619 GSITEV
+619 GSIEEI
-625 LAAKNS
+625 LRAKNS
-631 LTANYLSGRARISIP
+631 LTGDYLSGRARIPIP
-646 KQRVKPRDH
+646 KQRVKPQSINH
-655 SERSRGIPRNGSR
+655 QL
-668 VTSRDVSTSVDM
+668 STGNHP
-680 TRMED
+680 D

-692 ARENNL
+692 AAENNL
-698 KRIDVSFPLSCLT
+698 KKIDVSFPLGCLI

-726 DIFRR
+726 DILRR
-731 ALFRHFYNSK
+731 ALFRHFYNSREK
-741 ERPGAH
+741 PGAY
-747 QTIRGLEQIDKAVVI
+747 QAIRGVEQIDKAIVI

-771 RSNPVTYTGAFTPIR
+771 RSNPVTYTGAFAPIR
-786 ELFSQLPAARVRGYD
+786 ELFSQLPSARVRGYD
-801 AGRFSFNVKG
+801 PGRFSFNVKG
-811 GRCENCEGGGLIK
+811 GRCENCEGAGLIK

-829 LPDVYVECEVCHG
+829 LPDVYVECEMCHG

-856 KNIADILDL
+856 KNIADVLDL

-961 IEHNLEMI
+961 IEQNLEMI

-979 PEGGEHGGQV
+979 PDGGEHGGEIV
-989 IGSGAPEGIADV
+989 GTGPPEKIADL
-1001 PGSHTGRYLRPMLEK
+1001 PNSFTGRYLRPMLKER
-1016 K
+1016 

>member
-1 MPAEAIKISGARQHN
+1 MPAQVIKISGARQHN
-16 LKNLHLEIP
+16 LKNLNVEIP

-87 IEQRSAGANPRS
+87 IEQRSAGGNPRS
-99 TIATTTEV
+99 TIATATEI
-107 YDYLRVLFSAI
+107 YDYLRVLFSAV

-123 PLTGRPLKRQTP
+123 PLTGRPLSRQTP
-135 QQIVDEILDYEYGSK
+135 QQIVDQILSYEPGTR
-150 IIVLAPLIENQ
+150 IVVLAPLIENQ
-161 TGEFRDVI
+161 AGEFRDVI
-169 EKTRREGFVRVR
+169 EKTKREGFIRAR

-186 MELDRSDPI
+186 AEFDRPEPI
-195 RLKKAERHTIEAI
+195 RLKKKERHTIEAV
-208 VDRLIVREG
+208 VDRLVVRDG
-217 ILVRLTDSIETALKW
+217 LRVRLTDSIEIALKW
-232 GGNRVVVLRESAKM
+232 GRNRVIILKQRPNGQRQTS
-246 LNAQHPALNPQ
+246 NAELSET
-257 LESAAP
+257 LEE
-263 SAQTPAR
+263 
-270 HGATARVLPDTW
+270 L
-282 EEFRYSTEYGNA
+282 RYSTDYGNA

-323 GTQLIVDPDLMISDP
+323 GTQLICDPDLMISDP
-338 TKTVAE
+338 SKTLVE

-353 PKRMRAYYRHLQ
+353 TKRMQAYYRHLQ

-372 HVDEDVPFAD
+372 RVDENVPFAE
-382 LPHEFKTA
+382 LPERFKEA
-390 LYFGTNGQP
+390 LYFGTSDQP
-399 IEMEP
+399 IKMSFRRNSRSSETA
-404 GQKRD
+404 R
-409 ERIAKPFEGL
+409 PFEGL

-425 LYEQTQSEFTRNR
+425 LYEETQSEFTRNR
-438 IRAFMTREP
+438 IRAFMIREP
-447 CKICGGAR
+447 CKVCGGAR
-455 LKPEILGV
+455 LKPEILAV
-463 TIRGTTEL
+463 TIKDRHGRES

-484 VRFMGALD
+484 ARFIEDFELNP
-492 LTAQQRVIVAD
+492 QQRLIVSE
-503 VVREIQSRLQFLV
+503 VVREIQSRLLFLV

-547 SGLAGVLYILD
+547 SGLAGVLYVLD

-574 TLRRLRDIG
+574 TLRRLRDLG
-583 NSVIV
+583 NSVVV

-602 IDLGPGAGPR
+602 VDLGPGAGPR

-619 GSITEV
+619 GSIEEI
-625 LAAKNS
+625 LRAKNS
-631 LTANYLSGRARISIP
+631 LTADYLSGRARIAIP
-646 KQRVKPRDH
+646 KQRVAPRSNNH
-655 SERSRGIPRNGSR
+655 A
-668 VTSRDVSTSVDM
+668 
-680 TRMED
+680 D

-692 ARENNL
+692 ATENNL
-698 KRIDVSFPLSCLT
+698 KKIDVSFPLGCLT

-726 DIFRR
+726 DILRR
-731 ALFRHFYNSK
+731 SLFRHFYNSK
-741 ERPGAH
+741 EKPGTYQSVH
-747 QTIRGLEQIDKAVVI
+747 GVEQIDKAIVI

-771 RSNPVTYTGAFTPIR
+771 RSNPVTYTGAFAPIR

-856 KNIADILDL
+856 KNIADVLDL

-876 VPSVSEKLNS
+876 VPSISEKLNS

-979 PEGGEHGGQV
+979 PEGGEHGGEIV
-989 IGSGAPEGIADV
+989 GTGSPEKIINL
-1001 PGSHTGRYLRPMLEK
+1001 PNSFTGKYLRPMFKLS
-1016 K
+1016 